1 MKEYTRYVGVDQH
14 KDSLAIAVAKAGWGR
29 EEFLGKI
36 PNEPRVIARWV
47 RKQEKVWGSGERVLW
62 CYEAGPCGYGLY
74 RQLRGM
80 GIDCQVIAPG
90 LVPVRPTE
98 RVKTDRRDAGKLA
111 RLLRAGELRAIWVP
125 DEAHEA
131 LRDVIRAREATRDD
145 LARQKQRL
153 GKFLLRQ
160 GRHPLPGVNPWTRRY
175 EAWLDSVKFEEEAHQ
190 DLVAEMRQAIREAE
204 GRLKRL
210 EEVIR
215 ERVEESPWR
224 LVVAALR
231 CLRGVDLVT
240 AATLVGELGD
250 IARFATP
257 RELMS
262 YAGLVP
268 GEHSSGSTVRRQ
280 SVTKAG
286 NARVRRVL
294 VEAAWHYRHAPSV
307 GIALRRRQQGQPAE
321 VIEISWRAQV
331 RLNGRYRRLLARGK
345 ERNKVI
351 TAIARELLGFVWE
364 IMQVVT
370 VSTDADAVA

>member
-14 KDSLAIAVAKAGWGR
+14 KDSLAIAVAQAGWGR
-29 EEFLGKI
+29 EEFLGRI
-36 PNEPRVIARWV
+36 PNEPEAIARWV
-47 RKQEKVWGSGERVLW
+47 RKQKAQWGSDERALW

-90 LVPVRPTE
+90 LVPVKPTE

-111 RLLRAGELRAIWVP
+111 RLLRAGELTPIWVP

-131 LRDVIRAREATRDD
+131 LRDVIRAREAARDD

-160 GRHPLPGVNPWTRRY
+160 GQHPLPGVNPWTRRY
-175 EAWLDSVKFEEEAHQ
+175 EAWLDSVKFEEEVHQ

-215 ERVEESPWR
+215 ERIEESPWR

-231 CLRGVDLVT
+231 CLRGVELVT
-240 AATLVGELGD
+240 AATLVGEIGD

-268 GEHSSGSTVRRQ
+268 GEHSSGGTVRRQ

-294 VEAAWHYRHAPSV
+294 VEAAWHYRHTPSV
-307 GIALRRRQQGQPAE
+307 GIALRRRQQGQPAD

-370 VSTDADAVA
+370 VSMDAASAT